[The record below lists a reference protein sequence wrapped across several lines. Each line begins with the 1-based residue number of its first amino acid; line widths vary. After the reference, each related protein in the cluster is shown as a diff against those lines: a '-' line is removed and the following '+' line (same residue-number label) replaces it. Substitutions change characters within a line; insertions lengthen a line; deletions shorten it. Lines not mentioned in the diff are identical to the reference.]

1 MSSDL
6 RRAIREYL
14 AVRRSLGFALRD
26 AEWLLAGFASYLE
39 DRGTARVTTG
49 HALAWATQPA
59 GTHPHW
65 WHQRL
70 AVVRDFARYLATTG
84 QAAEVPPRDLLPACH
99 IRRAPYLFSGADIA
113 GLMSAAR
120 TLRPPLRAA
129 TYETLVGLLSV
140 TGMRI
145 SEAIRLD
152 QDDFDQAAALLA
164 VRHSKHG
171 SSRQVP
177 LHDTAAAAL
186 QGYALLRGR
195 SFPRPASAAFFVS
208 IRGTRLDQGCVN
220 RAWTQLVRRAG
231 LEGRGERGQP
241 RIHDLRHSFAVR
253 QLIEWHRQGAD
264 VDARLPMLSAVLG
277 HINPA
282 STYWYLQ
289 AAPELLAI
297 ASERLQAG
305 PGGPR

>member
-1 MSSDL
+1 MSSQL
-6 RRAIREYL
+6 RCAIGEYL

-26 AEWLLAGFASYLE
+26 AEWLLAGFAAYLE
-39 DRGTARVTTG
+39 ERGCTRVTTAR
-49 HALAWATQPA
+49 ALAWATQPA
-59 GTHPHW
+59 GAHPHW

-70 AVVRDFARYLATTG
+70 AVVRDFARYLATTDP
-84 QAAEVPPRDLLPACH
+84 QAEVPPRDLLPACH
-99 IRRAPYLFSGADIA
+99 IRRAPYLYSGADVA
-113 GLMSAAR
+113 GLMAAAR
-120 TLRPPLRAA
+120 TLRPPARAA
-129 TYETLVGLLSV
+129 TYQTLVGLLAV

-171 SSRQVP
+171 CSRQVP
-177 LHDTAAAAL
+177 LHQTAVTAL
-186 QGYALLRGR
+186 RGYALLRDR
-195 SFPRPASAAFFVS
+195 SFPHATSAAFFVS
-208 IRGTRLDQGCVN
+208 ARGTRLDQGCVN
-220 RAWTQLVRRAG
+220 RAFTQLVRKAG
-231 LEGRGERGQP
+231 LDGRRERGQP

-264 VDARLPMLSAVLG
+264 VDARLPVLSALLG
-277 HINPA
+277 HVNPA

-297 ASERLQAG
+297 AAERLQAS
-305 PGGPR
+305 PGGSR